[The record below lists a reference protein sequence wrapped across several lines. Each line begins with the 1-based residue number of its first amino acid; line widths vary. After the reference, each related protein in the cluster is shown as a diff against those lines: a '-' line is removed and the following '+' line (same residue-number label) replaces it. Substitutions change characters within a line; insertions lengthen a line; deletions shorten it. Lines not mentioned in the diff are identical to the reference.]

1 MTRSER
7 KEPSCKWVAW
17 FITPEQLR
25 RLGSFHTTPNPTPAL
40 NNILH
45 PLQSIHQLS
54 TLVMRKREDER
65 KFISAEILFYERRI
79 PVINFNKWFFI
90 FCAATQLHVYF
101 SINLAGNRL
110 CCLLH
115 FMPGTFI
122 FFPPPYSSFINPFK
136 TEPVKAV
143 WFRFFMILNYL
154 PAICRKVYHTVL
166 IF

>member
-1 MTRSER
+1 MSCLIHYPWAT
-7 KEPSCKWVAW
+7 PSAW
-17 FITPEQLR
+17 LLP
-25 RLGSFHTTPNPTPAL
+25 PNNT
-40 NNILH
+40 LH
-45 PLQSIHQLS
+45 PLQSIQLP
-54 TLVMRKREDER
+54 TLIMRKREDER

-90 FCAATQLHVYF
+90 FSAATQLHVYF

-122 FFPPPYSSFINPFK
+122 FFSPPYSFLINPFK

-143 WFRFFMILNYL
+143 QFRFFMILIYL
-154 PAICRKVYHTVL
+154 SPICPKLYHIVL